1 MWHLP
6 QGRCHSYIRLAV
18 SDIASQLYLG
28 YAQVI
33 FASRV
38 FGANIISLKLQ
49 VSISLCVITQ
59 NITVRPVSQYHLT
72 FLFLSKKTKGDNFFT
87 KCLHF
92 LVIYFQWKCDI
103 LRYNRKVIYAA
114 GKFVLLIIGL
124 VNTLL
129 HHCLCN
135 LFKACDVCTGNK
147 IIAQIVFFSRLNRV
161 LMYINHSLMKSL
173 VNLLGSP

>member
-1 MWHLP
+1 MALVEMATGI
-6 QGRCHSYIRLAV
+6 QIIKRCHSYIRLVA

-72 FLFLSKKTKGDNFFT
+72 FLFLSKKQMETTSLRSVSFF
-87 KCLHF
+87 
-92 LVIYFQWKCDI
+92 
-103 LRYNRKVIYAA
+103 
-114 GKFVLLIIGL
+114 
-124 VNTLL
+124 
-129 HHCLCN
+129 
-135 LFKACDVCTGNK
+135 
-147 IIAQIVFFSRLNRV
+147 
-161 LMYINHSLMKSL
+161 
-173 VNLLGSP
+173 